1 MASPREIIAA
11 FYEQIWNKHDKSK
24 IPELLD
30 EDFFFRGSL
39 DQVKAG
45 HEGFTEYLDMVH
57 AALGEYRCDIQEV
70 IAEEDKAFARMLFSG
85 IHRSALLGYAPTLKR
100 VEWAGAAV
108 FTFKGDKIVN
118 LWVLG
123 DVHNLLKQLSKALGS

>member
-30 EDFFFRGSL
+30 ESFSFRGSL
-39 DQVKAG
+39 DQVKTG
-45 HEGFTEYLDMVH
+45 HEGFAEYLDMVH
-57 AALGEYRCDIQEV
+57 AAFGDYRCDIQEV

-85 IHRSALLGYAPTLKR
+85 IHRGALLGYAPTLKR

-123 DVHNLLKQLSKALGS
+123 DVHNLLKQLSKNTRA